1 LVFARYV
8 GLKLTL
14 YFLEFK
20 FTEIVSNH
28 KLALR
33 LVEFALLDPIAA
45 PDPCPASNV
54 RLHTSGRTRSR
65 PKRQPANQHNNERAR
80 TTQHQ
85 SGGVVCSA
93 RMAIQQLMF
102 LFSSGSRQEN
112 NKIAPQKT
120 QLVFSHVSLLLFV
133 LLTRWD
139 IFSESAECTL
149 CAAAAAGW
157 LAGVSSSPAP
167 RPTGIMESRR
177 AVSQSVR
184 RAASAGLTRR
194 LSERRRHSTC
204 PAPNNGPRRT
214 NPRLNTHLITAR
226 PPLMALESKNK
237 EFHSRTRKQ
246 GAKKRASERRRR
258 PEFLTPRV
266 CVCDPILAVC
276 GAARRKIMAT

>member
-1 LVFARYV
+1 
-8 GLKLTL
+8 
-14 YFLEFK
+14 
-20 FTEIVSNH
+20 
-28 KLALR
+28 LALR
-33 LVEFALLDPIAA
+33 LVEFVLLDPIAA

-65 PKRQPANQHNNERAR
+65 PKRQPANQHNNERAHHAASEWR
-80 TTQHQ
+80 RRLLCTHGHPAAAVDVFIFVWLTA
-85 SGGVVCSA
+85 GK
-93 RMAIQQLMF
+93 QQNRATKDSTR
-102 LFSSGSRQEN
+102 LFSRFTF
-112 NKIAPQKT
+112 I
-120 QLVFSHVSLLLFV
+120 
-133 LLTRWD
+133 
-139 IFSESAECTL
+139 I
-149 CAAAAAGW
+149 CAAHAVGHLFRERGVHSVCAAAGW
-157 LAGVSSSPAP
+157 LASPLP
-167 RPTGIMESRR
+167 QHRPTGIMESRR

-258 PEFLTPRV
+258 PKFLTPP
-266 CVCDPILAVC
+266 VCDPILAVC